1 MRIEQAHKEIGKRK
15 KYRTP
20 GGELSLNEQQY
31 QKLLFDLRK
40 DFEEQKRAEKKL
52 KKKKKKKHQEEEF
65 EPEPALSSI
74 PGFTEIELDLE
85 SQRQKVKYH
94 N

>member
-1 MRIEQAHKEIGKRK
+1 MRVEQVSNEKGKRK

-40 DFEEQKRAEKKL
+40 DFEEQRRAEKKL
-52 KKKKKKKHQEEEF
+52 RKEKNKHQEEVL
-65 EPEPALSSI
+65 EPEPALSQTLR
-74 PGFTEIELDLE
+74 FTEIELDLE
-85 SQRQKVKYH
+85 SQRQKVIFH